1 MATAG
6 QGALGTPLEGILVA
20 DFSRVL
26 AGPLATMTLA
36 DLGAAVIKI
45 ERPGVGD
52 ETRSWGPPWS
62 PHGSTYYESVNR
74 SKRSVALDLADPD
87 DRAAAFELAC
97 RADVVVENF
106 KPGAMDRLGLGH
118 AAVAARNPRVVYCS
132 ISGFGSDGG
141 KDLLGYDFILQA
153 VGGLMSITGPAGG
166 EAAKVGVALVD
177 VITGKDAVIAILAA
191 LEGRRRTGRGDRLE
205 VSLLSS
211 LLSALVNQGQASL
224 QTGRA
229 PRRMGNQHP
238 SIAPYET
245 LRCRDAPIAVACGN
259 NAQFSRLV
267 TVLGRPELAADPA
280 FASNSDRVEHR
291 GALVTVLEEL
301 LATDDAQVWVGRL
314 TAADVPAGKVNTIP
328 QAIQFAQALGLRPT
342 VDVGDG
348 WARQVRHPASFTG
361 YGTAPPSPPPAL
373 GADTEQVRSWLAGE
387 E

>member
-259 NAQFSRLV
+259 
-267 TVLGRPELAADPA
+267 
-280 FASNSDRVEHR
+280 
-291 GALVTVLEEL
+291 
-301 LATDDAQVWVGRL
+301 
-314 TAADVPAGKVNTIP
+314 
-328 QAIQFAQALGLRPT
+328 
-342 VDVGDG
+342 
-348 WARQVRHPASFTG
+348 
-361 YGTAPPSPPPAL
+361 
-373 GADTEQVRSWLAGE
+373 
-387 E
+387 